1 MNDQL
6 QGMEFDESVGEY
18 LRRHREASGKG
29 LDEVARVTRISRRYL
44 EAIETSSFDQLPD
57 ETFVRGFLRNY
68 ASELGLDTEE
78 VLNRYLKMKKAAA
91 APAIKE
97 VKQNTES
104 SFFVGTTV
112 GVSKMPGW
120 GIATLLAFAGIVIVT
135 LGVWLI
141 ARSIN
146 SVSEPIEVTEERVTG
161 SEEAMNSPSETAGSS
176 LIAPSVLTIKASDIT
191 RLLLRLD
198 EAAAQE
204 VVIDK
209 NETKSFEVHR
219 QIEIQNLDRDKVKL
233 EYNGRPME
241 AASST
246 LKLFNQNMFSK

>member
-1 MNDQL
+1 MNEQL
-6 QGMEFDESVGEY
+6 QALEFDESVGDY
-18 LRRHREASGKG
+18 LRRHREASGRG
-29 LDEVARVTRISRRYL
+29 LDEIARVTRISKRYL
-44 EAIETSSFDQLPD
+44 EAMEASDFDQLPE

-68 ASELGLDTEE
+68 ALELGLDVDE
-78 VLNRYLKMKKAAA
+78 VLSRYLKMKKAAA

-97 VKQNTES
+97 VKRNTEP
-104 SFFVGTTV
+104 SFFVGTEV
-112 GVSKMPGW
+112 GVSKIPSW
-120 GIATLLAFAGIVIVT
+120 GVAALLGFGGVLIVAVGI
-135 LGVWLI
+135 WLI

-146 SVSEPIEVTEERVTG
+146 SVSEPVEVAEELVIG
-161 SEEAMNSPSETAGSS
+161 SEEAMNSPSETAGSV
-176 LIAPSVLTIKASDIT
+176 LIAPSILTIKASDIT

-204 VVIDK
+204 VVIGK
-209 NETKSFEVHR
+209 NESKSFEVHR
-219 QIEIQNLDRDKVKL
+219 QIEIQNLDRNKVKL